1 MMLRKK
7 YGVIFGAC
15 LLCFLPGL
23 TSGSL
28 PNADLVCPP
37 DTLEVDKYQ
46 VLRALSLDLR
56 GTIPTLDEYAI
67 LDEVDEVP
75 EWLIDDW
82 LEGDEFLE
90 QTVRNFRE
98 IFWPNITNFPLTNFR
113 SAFSRES
120 GSLLYWRKGVAAT
133 YRSKVIPCRDA
144 EVDPGDTEIVT
155 VGDGSGGVQEGYR
168 WILPYWESNPT
179 KKIKVCAF
187 DAQEALVSP
196 TATPCG
202 TLEGQK
208 DPACGCGP
216 DLRWCRYGSNYLRI
230 NKSMAEA
237 FEKRIAAVIGDDLP
251 YMALF
256 EDKRAWI
263 NGPISFFL
271 HNQVGVPRI
280 NRFTPRALPLEDI
293 PVLDFL
299 DDTWVEITLPDYHSG
314 LLTDPMYLLRF
325 QTNRSRANRFYN
337 GFLCEPFEA
346 PEKGIA
352 LASTLHPDL
361 QQREGCDYCHGRLE
375 PAAAFWGRWG
385 ETGAGYLN
393 PVDFPPLRAD
403 CETCALTGQLC
414 GDDCKRFYLV
424 NAASPAEEPYLG
436 MLNSYVFRYDDH
448 MKNVEAGPQLLAM
461 KGVVDHR
468 FPQCV
473 YNRAVEQIF
482 GRSTEVVDKDWIDML
497 AVDFA
502 ASNYSYRS
510 LVKQI
515 VMSDG
520 YRRLR

>member
-1 MMLRKK
+1 
-7 YGVIFGAC
+7 
-15 LLCFLPGL
+15 
-23 TSGSL
+23 
-28 PNADLVCPP
+28 
-37 DTLEVDKYQ
+37 
-46 VLRALSLDLR
+46 
-56 GTIPTLDEYAI
+56 
-67 LDEVDEVP
+67 
-75 EWLIDDW
+75 
-82 LEGDEFLE
+82 
-90 QTVRNFRE
+90 
-98 IFWPNITNFPLTNFR
+98 
-113 SAFSRES
+113 
-120 GSLLYWRKGVAAT
+120 
-133 YRSKVIPCRDA
+133 
-144 EVDPGDTEIVT
+144 
-155 VGDGSGGVQEGYR
+155 
-168 WILPYWESNPT
+168 
-179 KKIKVCAF
+179 
-187 DAQEALVSP
+187 
-196 TATPCG
+196 
-202 TLEGQK
+202 
-208 DPACGCGP
+208 
-216 DLRWCRYGSNYLRI
+216 
-230 NKSMAEA
+230 
-237 FEKRIAAVIGDDLP
+237 
-251 YMALF
+251 
-256 EDKRAWI
+256 
-263 NGPISFFL
+263 L

-473 YNRAVEQIF
+473 SNRAVEQIF